1 MGRKPRTELGKLLFG
16 QGVHAR
22 GRRFELNFVAMHGR
36 EVELIP
42 GDDLGR
48 RPPRED
54 TETKAPQ

>member
-1 MGRKPRTELGKLLFG
+1 MGREPGAERRKLLFG

-22 GRRFELNFVAMHGR
+22 SRRFELNFVSMHGR

-48 RPPRED
+48 GPSHED